1 MCTGTFHVFD
11 ISLSMWGLVLD
22 VDHVQINYSSLS
34 VGIIWLFDDDDDDDD
49 DDMDEYSLIFT
60 VTVQVK

>member
-49 DDMDEYSLIFT
+49 DDMDE
-60 VTVQVK
+60 